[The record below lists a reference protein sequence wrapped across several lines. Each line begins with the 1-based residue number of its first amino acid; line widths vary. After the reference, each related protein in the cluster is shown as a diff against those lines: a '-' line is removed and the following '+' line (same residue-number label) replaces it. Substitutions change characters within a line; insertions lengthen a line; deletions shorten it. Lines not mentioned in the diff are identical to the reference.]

1 MTPAAELSA
10 TAVEFLSASTRTGML
25 GFVAQDG
32 RPLVAPVWFVVD
44 KGDLVLNTAKGSAK
58 GQALMRDPRVVL
70 CVDDPHPPYGFV
82 QVQGTGILSEDPD
95 ELLDIATRTGARYIG
110 PDRAEE
116 FGRRNGVPG
125 ELVVRITPTKVIAA
139 FGLAE

>member
-1 MTPAAELSA
+1 
-10 TAVEFLSASTRTGML
+10 
-25 GFVAQDG
+25 
-32 RPLVAPVWFVVD
+32 
-44 KGDLVLNTAKGSAK
+44 
-58 GQALMRDPRVVL
+58 
-70 CVDDPHPPYGFV
+70 
-82 QVQGTGILSEDPD
+82 VQGTGILSENPD

-125 ELVVRITPTKVIAA
+125 EVVVRIRPTKVIAA